1 MAFEELRGLVE
12 AVITGAS
19 ALGGAMAYQTGFVAA
34 RAFVRGASPDALSS
48 EINRGVAWGFIWGS
62 PLAAL
67 VLILMGWK

>member
-1 MAFEELRGLVE
+1 
-12 AVITGAS
+12 
-19 ALGGAMAYQTGFVAA
+19 MAYQTGFVAA